1 MTSAASR
8 RPRSSGSRALAGAV
22 LVATGLLAGIPAVP
36 LAAFSPADA
45 AAGADARLQALRAAR
60 RAAVRAA
67 TATAQSQG
75 EPAPFS
81 LLVVPVDFADQRLP
95 DGWAP
100 GSDLRA
106 RLNRLQEFFTLA
118 SCGRAELIRGVAP
131 LVRLPGVTADYS
143 DRGWAGFT
151 RTRRLAAEA
160 IAGARDAGVVLANF
174 DNDGPDGRPG
184 TADDDGEVDGIL
196 LLHNDIGDEN
206 DPVGGLVQALQY
218 YLEDPVADGGTLAS
232 LYAVAS
238 LHSRLGIWA
247 HETAHLFGLEDRYD
261 PYLPV
266 SGGDV
271 AGRGGLGMFSLMA
284 AGAFGA
290 GDGQPGDSPALPD
303 AYSASLLGWRDVV
316 TRPGVAAS
324 ETAKLWP
331 PYDAEWS
338 PRSAEVWRVWT
349 QGAPGPEFFL
359 LETREPFWGFDGDLP
374 GGQLLVL
381 HVDERV
387 PERGQSSADPD
398 DRHLRVRLVEAD
410 GDGTLAA
417 GLDTG
422 GLGDLFPGTAG
433 RTAFTPTTW
442 PASDGYGGPTEVAL
456 TGIAPSLDGEGVT
469 LTVSDATTLGLALEF
484 AFAPPAAPGGPR
496 QVVLSARET
505 GIPPQ
510 GVTVTIRV
518 KSSPAWG
525 SFAGR
530 DSVVVGLLYRPS
542 DRSWFTDE
550 PPFWTPD
557 PPSPEAP
564 AATLFQVRMA
574 TGRGGTLVEEREW
587 SWSAEPSVLG
597 FADAWP
603 GAWTVEDRS
612 ALPGTSWHR
621 WNGEPSLRDDGEAVL
636 ACTGSTHTTAAAWPE
651 VSYGNRADLTVV
663 SGALP
668 DSVTAVR
675 LVHCVDGE
683 LARPGVAYDAALVE
697 FLLPDG
703 TVAAGEPVGGYRGAF
718 AAEASHSLHGR
729 PAFAAEDSATLA
741 GPWRWR
747 MDVVPVPRALSGP
760 VRLRLRFASDE
771 IYRGRGWFVAEASAI
786 EGPVPA
792 SAFPAAVVADGGRD
806 WLAWSWPGASAASF
820 EVETSD
826 DNGASWATV
835 WTGVPAPGP
844 AGWASAVPAAVA
856 GGSPAGA
863 RRLFRVVAHTAL
875 GLVASRG
882 KTLHAP
888 NAQDGAPRLVAVF
901 PNPARAEV
909 FAALESCGE
918 GDRVAAFDLRG
929 RRLREWTLLA
939 GSQVLRWDGR
949 DGAGRSLPAGVYL
962 FALMPR
968 NPGAA
973 MTTGRFVWLP

>member
-1 MTSAASR
+1 M
-8 RPRSSGSRALAGAV
+8 
-22 LVATGLLAGIPAVP
+22 GLLGWLPDVSN
-36 LAAFSPADA
+36 AALSPADA

-60 RAAVRAA
+60 RAAIRAA
-67 TATAQSQG
+67 TATARSRD

-95 DGWAP
+95 AGWAP
-100 GSDLRA
+100 GSDLRS
-106 RLNRLQEFFTLA
+106 RLDRLREFFTQA
-118 SCGRAELIRGVAP
+118 SCGRAELLLAAAP
-131 LVRLPGVTADYS
+131 LVRLPGAAADYS
-143 DRGWAGFT
+143 DRGRAGFT

-160 IAGARDAGVVLANF
+160 IAGARDAGVPLANF

-184 TADDDGEVDGIL
+184 TADDDGEVDGVL
-196 LLHNDIGDEN
+196 VLHSEVGDEN
-206 DPVGGLVQALQY
+206 DPEGGLIQALQF
-218 YLEDPVADGGTLAS
+218 YLEEPVADSGTLAS

-266 SGGDV
+266 AGGDV
-271 AGRGGLGMFSLMA
+271 AGRGGLGIFSLMA

-303 AYSASLLGWRDVV
+303 AYSAAMLGWRDVV
-316 TRPGVAAS
+316 TRPGVAVS
-324 ETAKLWP
+324 ETATLWP
-331 PYDAEWS
+331 RPG
-338 PRSAEVWRVWT
+338 AEVWRIWT
-349 QGAPGPEFFL
+349 QGARGPEFFL
-359 LETREPFWGFDGDLP
+359 LETRAPGPHYDGDLP

-387 PERGQSSADPD
+387 PERGQSSTDPQA
-398 DRHLRVRLVEAD
+398 RHLRVRLVEAD
-410 GDGTLAA
+410 GDGALAA
-417 GLDTG
+417 GLDAG
-422 GLGDLFPGTAG
+422 GPGDLFPGTTG
-433 RTAFTPTTW
+433 RTAFTPGTW
-442 PASDGYGGPTEVAL
+442 PPSDGYGGPTEVAL
-456 TGIAPSLDGEGVT
+456 TGIAPSPDGVGVT

-496 QVVLSARET
+496 QVVLRARET

-510 GVTVTIRV
+510 GLTVTIRV

-530 DSVVVGLLYRPS
+530 DSVVVDLLYRPS

-550 PPFWTPD
+550 PPLWTPD

-564 AATLFQVRMA
+564 AATRFEVRM
-574 TGRGGTLVEEREW
+574 TTDRGVTLVEEREW
-587 SWSAEPSVLG
+587 SWNAAPSVLD
-597 FADAWP
+597 FAAAWP
-603 GAWTVEDRS
+603 GGWTVEDRG

-621 WNGEPSLRDDGEAVL
+621 WSGGPSLRGDGEAVL
-636 ACTGSTHTTAAAWPE
+636 ACTGSTDTTAAAWPE
-651 VSYGNRADLTVV
+651 VAYGNRADVALV

-668 DSVTAVR
+668 DSVTGVR

-703 TVAAGEPVGGYRGAF
+703 TVAPGEPVGGYRGVF
-718 AAEASHSLHGR
+718 APEANHGLHGR
-729 PAFAAEDSATLA
+729 PAFAAEDSATPA

-747 MDVVPVPRALSGP
+747 MDVVPVPRALPGP

-771 IYRGRGWFVAEASAI
+771 IFRGRGWFVAEVGAI
-786 EGPVPA
+786 LGAVPA
-792 SAFPAAVVADGGRD
+792 SAFPVAVIADGGRD
-806 WLAWSWPGASAASF
+806 WLAWSWPGALAASPGASAASF

-826 DNGASWATV
+826 DNGASWATA
-835 WTGVPAPGP
+835 WAGVPAPGP
-844 AGWASAVPAAVA
+844 PGWASAVPAAAA
-856 GGSPAGA
+856 GWSPPGA

-875 GLVASRG
+875 GPVASRG
-882 KTLHAP
+882 ATLHAP
-888 NAQDGAPRLVAVF
+888 NAGAGAPRLVAVF

-909 FAALESCGE
+909 WAALEACGE

-929 RRLREWTLLA
+929 RRLREWTVPA
-939 GSQVLRWDGR
+939 GSQVLRWDGQ
-949 DGAGRSLPAGVYL
+949 DGRGRRLPAGVYL
-962 FALMPR
+962 LALMPR
-968 NPGAA
+968 SPGAA
-973 MTTGRFVWLP
+973 TTTGRFVWLP